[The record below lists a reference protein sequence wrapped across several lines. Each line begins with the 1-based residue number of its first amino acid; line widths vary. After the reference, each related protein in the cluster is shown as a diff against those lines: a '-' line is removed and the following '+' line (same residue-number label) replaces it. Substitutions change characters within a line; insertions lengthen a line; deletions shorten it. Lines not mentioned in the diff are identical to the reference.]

1 MKLTLGWLRS
11 HLDSNASLDEI
22 VRTLVMLGLEVDAIE
37 DRAKDL
43 KEFTVARVISAE
55 PHPDADR
62 LKVCMVD
69 TGTERVQVVCG
80 APNARAGMLGVFAR
94 VGLTIPRTKLLL
106 KETTIRG
113 VASKGMLC
121 SAYEMG
127 LSDDHEGIID
137 LPEGAPLGAPF
148 AGALGLD
155 DPVLDV
161 KVTPNRADAL
171 GVRGIARDLAAAGLG
186 QLKPLDVSR
195 VPGKFPAPKAV
206 HLAGPDDKACPLFV
220 SRLVRGVKN
229 GESPQWL
236 KDRLTAI
243 GLRPISALVD
253 ITNLLTFDINRPLHV
268 FDAGKIQG
276 DLAVRGARPHE
287 TMAALNGKTY
297 ELDAEVTVA

>member
-1 MKLTLGWLRS
+1 M
-11 HLDSNASLDEI
+11 
-22 VRTLVMLGLEVDAIE
+22 
-37 DRAKDL
+37 
-43 KEFTVARVISAE
+43 
-55 PHPDADR
+55 
-62 LKVCMVD
+62 
-69 TGTERVQVVCG
+69 
-80 APNARAGMLGVFAR
+80 
-94 VGLTIPRTKLLL
+94 
-106 KETTIRG
+106 
-113 VASKGMLC
+113 
-121 SAYEMG
+121 
-127 LSDDHEGIID
+127 
-137 LPEGAPLGAPF
+137 
-148 AGALGLD
+148 
-155 DPVLDV
+155 LDV

-171 GVRGIARDLAAAGLG
+171 GVRGIARDLAAVGLG
-186 QLKPLDVSR
+186 RLKPLDVSR

-287 TMAALNGKTY
+287 TMVALNGKTY
-297 ELDAEVTVA
+297 ELDAEVTVIADNRGPQSLGGVIGGEATGCTATTTDVLIEAALFDPLRTAATGRRLGIQSDARYRFERGLDPEMVVPGIEIATRLILELCGGEPSEVAIAGAVPEWRRQYFLRVERCRTLGGH